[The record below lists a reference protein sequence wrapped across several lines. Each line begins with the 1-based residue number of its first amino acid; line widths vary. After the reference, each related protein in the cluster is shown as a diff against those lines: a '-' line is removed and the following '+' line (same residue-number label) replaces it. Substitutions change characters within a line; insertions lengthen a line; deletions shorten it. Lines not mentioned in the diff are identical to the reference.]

1 MSTDTLTVPC
11 LGVLDS
17 LVSGRKAKPH
27 VATASRRDGGWSVA
41 CSSCGYQARQT
52 TAEAADLDKLAGVQ
66 P

>member
-11 LGVLDS
+11 PGVLDS

-52 TAEAADLDKLAGVQ
+52 TAEAAELDKIAGVQ